1 MAKILVA
8 GGSLGGLFVAN
19 LLHRSGHLVTVLE
32 KSVGSM
38 DGRGAGIVTH
48 ESLRVALREC
58 GAIVDETL
66 GVAVSKRVTL
76 GIDGSC
82 LGEITIPQILTSWS
96 RLYQIL
102 KLCFPKSLYLQG
114 IKRSPLYCELTIQ
127 R

>member
-48 ESLRVALREC
+48 EALRVALKEC
-58 GAIVDETL
+58 GALVDETL
-66 GVAVSKRVTL
+66 GIYVSKRVTL
-76 GIDGSC
+76 SSDGAC
-82 LGEITIPQILTSWS
+82 LGQASIPQILTSWS

-102 KLCFPKSLYLQG
+102 KACFPESLYLQG
-114 IKRSPLYCELTIQ
+114 
-127 R
+127 